1 MKFGFLRIAILSIS
15 VVSASVFSVKLF
27 EIHFHW
33 DSHPEAKRDEP
44 RVVANPVPMSEPQIE
59 QPTRISFRRG
69 TTGQTFSGNVVRGRD
84 FVLRAKQGQSLTASV
99 SSANG
104 CVVFNS
110 GTTTVSYAT
119 VKGDNWLGLVNNCGS
134 QSPFSLTV
142 SIL

>member
-1 MKFGFLRIAILSIS
+1 MKFSFLRTAILSIS
-15 VVSASVFSVKLF
+15 VLSASLFSVKLF

-33 DSHPEAKRDEP
+33 DRHPEEKRDQQ

-69 TTGQTFSGNVVRGRD
+69 TTGQTFSGNIVRGRD
-84 FVLRAKQGQSLTASV
+84 FVLRAKQGQNLTASV

-104 CVVFNS
+104 CVVFTS
-110 GTTTVSYAT
+110 GTTTMTYAT
-119 VKGDNWLGLVNNCGS
+119 VKGDNWLGVINNCGS